1 MKTHTETDPIIDELH
16 AIRREIAAR
25 FDNDIHRIAAD
36 ARRRQAASG
45 LSVWPGPL
53 HPASFNPVTQSGQ
66 DDTVID
72 AEFDA
77 EFEKK
82 SP

>member
-1 MKTHTETDPIIDELH
+1 MKMHTEPDPIVEELH

-25 FDNDIHRIAAD
+25 FDNDVHRIAAD

-45 LSVWPGPL
+45 LPVWPGPSSPESL
-53 HPASFNPVTQSGQ
+53 EHATPNGSQG
-66 DDTVID
+66 DKVIN
-72 AEFDA
+72 A

-82 SP
+82 

>member
-1 MKTHTETDPIIDELH
+1 MNMQTEPDSIIEELH

-36 ARRRQAASG
+36 ARRRQATSG
-45 LSVWPGPL
+45 LPVWPGPAVPESL
-53 HPASFNPVTQSGQ
+53 AHVTPVGGQ
-66 DDTVID
+66 DDNVI
-72 AEFDA
+72 DA

-82 SP
+82 

>member
-1 MKTHTETDPIIDELH
+1 MKTQTEPDPFIEELH

-36 ARRRQAASG
+36 ARQRQAASG
-45 LSVWPGPL
+45 LPVRPSPDEPE
-53 HPASFNPVTQSGQ
+53 SFVHSTATG
-66 DDTVID
+66 DDNVI
-72 AEFDA
+72 DA

-82 SP
+82 

>member
-1 MKTHTETDPIIDELH
+1 MKTHTEPDPIIEELH

-36 ARRRQAASG
+36 ARQRQAASG
-45 LSVWPGPL
+45 LPVWPSPS
-53 HPASFNPVTQSGQ
+53 HPASLTPVTPNGQ
-66 DDTVID
+66 DDHLID
-72 AEFDA
+72 T

-82 SP
+82 

>member
-1 MKTHTETDPIIDELH
+1 MKMHTEPDPIIEELH

-36 ARRRQAASG
+36 ARRRQATSG
-45 LSVWPGPL
+45 LPVWPGPAVPESL
-53 HPASFNPVTQSGQ
+53 AHVTVTPVGGQ
-66 DDTVID
+66 DDNVI
-72 AEFDA
+72 DA

-82 SP
+82 

>member
-1 MKTHTETDPIIDELH
+1 MKMQTEPDPIVEELH

-36 ARRRQAASG
+36 ARQRQAASG
-45 LSVWPGPL
+45 LPVWS
-53 HPASFNPVTQSGQ
+53 ASSSPESLAHATPHSSQ
-66 DDTVID
+66 DNHVI
-72 AEFDA
+72 DA

-82 SP
+82 

>member
-1 MKTHTETDPIIDELH
+1 MKMHTEPDPIIEELH

-36 ARRRQAASG
+36 ARQRQAASG
-45 LSVWPGPL
+45 LPVWSSPSSPESLEHATPGG
-53 HPASFNPVTQSGQ
+53 SQ
-66 DDTVID
+66 DDNVI
-72 AEFDA
+72 DA

-82 SP
+82 

>member
-1 MKTHTETDPIIDELH
+1 MKMHTEPDPIIEELH

-36 ARRRQAASG
+36 ARQRQAASG
-45 LSVWPGPL
+45 LPVWTAPPSPDPL
-53 HPASFNPVTQSGQ
+53 EHATPHGGQ
-66 DDTVID
+66 ADHVI
-72 AEFDA
+72 DA

-82 SP
+82 